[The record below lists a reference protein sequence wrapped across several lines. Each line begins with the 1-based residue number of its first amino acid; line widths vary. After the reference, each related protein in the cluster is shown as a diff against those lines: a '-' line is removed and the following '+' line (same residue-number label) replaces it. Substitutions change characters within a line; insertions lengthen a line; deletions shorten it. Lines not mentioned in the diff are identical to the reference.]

1 MTQTNRN
8 EPRKENSV
16 LFALRE
22 LQALELERQA
32 TAAQEEEARRAAQA
46 REAALREVALREA
59 AAREAVLLAEEA
71 RLRVGVEAREAAAT
85 RAVQQVQG
93 EVQQAQGEVALLRAA
108 RDALAAQLAAAEAQR
123 PRRGRALTLVLLACA
138 VTGLV
143 GSGVGFRV
151 AGARAPA
158 AVMRAQVA
166 QVAQVS
172 MLPVLRCPEVPPPA
186 PSPAGPLV
194 SADPPSEAPRP
205 PRPRPRRPPSAL
217 GQPTTAELLA
227 RCGDDPLCGIPAA
240 PSRPAPR

>member
-8 EPRKENSV
+8 EPRHEDSV
-16 LFALRE
+16 LIALRE

-32 TAAQEEEARRAAQA
+32 TAAQEEEARRAEQA
-46 REAALREVALREA
+46 REAALREAALREA

-93 EVQQAQGEVALLRAA
+93 EVQRAQGEVALLRAA

-123 PRRGRALTLVLLACA
+123 PRRGRALTLVVLACA

-151 AGARAPA
+151 AGARTP
-158 AVMRAQVA
+158 VVPVA
-166 QVAQVS
+166 QAAQA
-172 MLPVLRCPEVPPPA
+172 LRPPPVLRCPEAPPVVPGPT
-186 PSPAGPLV
+186 GPLV
-194 SADPPSEAPRP
+194 SADPPREAPR
-205 PRPRPRRPPSAL
+205 PRPRPRRPPSAA

-240 PSRPAPR
+240 PPR